1 MRIHASLSLALTQER
16 RQDRYRQF
24 VEQGI
29 PERELKFIRDCVQRN
44 QLTGSEAFI
53 LEIEQRIGERILHR
67 PRGRSRSDF

>member
-1 MRIHASLSLALTQER
+1 MLPSLGLTQER
-16 RQDRYRQF
+16 RQQRDREF

-29 PERELKFIRDCVQRN
+29 RGHELKFIRDCVQRN

-67 PRGRSRSDF
+67 PRGRPRSDF